1 MAKTT
6 HNPKLLTGLYL
17 EEETV
22 EAFKRHPHIEGK
34 SVIKVSHDPI
44 PLKGLYLEEEMM
56 AVIPSHILHPTQ
68 CPSMA
73 VTPHQYLSVHQGTS
87 P

>member
-1 MAKTT
+1 MEKTI

-44 PLKGLYLEEEMM
+44 PLKGL
-56 AVIPSHILHPTQ
+56 
-68 CPSMA
+68 
-73 VTPHQYLSVHQGTS
+73 
-87 P
+87 